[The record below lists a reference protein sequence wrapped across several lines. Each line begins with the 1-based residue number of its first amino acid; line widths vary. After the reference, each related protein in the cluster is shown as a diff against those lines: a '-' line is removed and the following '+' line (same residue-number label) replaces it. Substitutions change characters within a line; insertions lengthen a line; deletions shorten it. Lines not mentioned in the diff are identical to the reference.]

1 MKSNWLM
8 FIFRKSSNVALTAS
22 RYPNLKRGKF
32 AVLEDSDVKVF
43 ESILGSNRVLT
54 DDEDLTGKI

>member
-1 MKSNWLM
+1 M
-8 FIFRKSSNVALTAS
+8 
-22 RYPNLKRGKF
+22 
-32 AVLEDSDVKVF
+32 LEDSDVKVF